1 MNRSRRLLCVNFTI
15 SGLKSSYLICL
26 LLLENMVNSY
36 NYSSMKTHE
45 TVSNDTS
52 ILNAVFL
59 VNVWLNIGNE

>member
-1 MNRSRRLLCVNFTI
+1 
-15 SGLKSSYLICL
+15 
-26 LLLENMVNSY
+26 MVNSY